1 MKKILLGVVAIA
13 ALASYNIYRSNNE
26 TENMSDTMLANVE
39 ALAYSIE
46 IGNKTYY
53 CDAPFDV
60 VCSVEL
66 GETFKGHKR
75 K

>member
-39 ALAYSIE
+39 ALAGGE
-46 IGNKTYY
+46 NDLCLNGCLTTPGECY
-53 CDAPFDV
+53 CNGWHMYKEAIW
-60 VCSVEL
+60 
-66 GETFKGHKR
+66 R
-75 K
+75 N